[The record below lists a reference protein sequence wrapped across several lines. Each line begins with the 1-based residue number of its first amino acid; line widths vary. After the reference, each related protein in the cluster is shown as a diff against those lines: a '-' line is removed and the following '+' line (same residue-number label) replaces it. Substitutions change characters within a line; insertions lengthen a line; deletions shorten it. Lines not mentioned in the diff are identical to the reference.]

1 MPARGGPQ
9 PIPRPP
15 KWRVGASPPWPQDAP
30 APSVA
35 DVKAAFASYEPQEIV
50 RGPATSRPTAP
61 GRRSAVLVA
70 LYDSPEGA
78 VTILTRRAHHMRKH
92 PGEIA
97 FPGGAVDADET
108 LWEAAT
114 REAHEEVGLEPEVVA
129 PIGALD
135 RFVTG
140 ASFSLVA
147 PLLAELPE
155 RPELVPSPDEVDAV
169 LHVPLRELL
178 MPETYREEEWLW
190 DDQYRSMHF
199 FDLIGDTVWGATALM
214 LQQLLVRLTDPHII
228 GR

>member
-1 MPARGGPQ
+1 MPTRGGPQ

-15 KWRVGASPPWPQDAP
+15 KWRSGGPAPWADEVST
-30 APSVA
+30 PSVA
-35 DVKAAFASYEPQEIV
+35 DVKTAFENYEPTEIT
-50 RGPATSRPTAP
+50 RGPAVARPTSE

-70 LYDSPEGA
+70 LYDSPDGA

-108 LWEAAT
+108 VWQAAT
-114 REAHEEVGLEPEVVA
+114 REAHEEVGLEPDAVT
-129 PIGALD
+129 PIGELD

-140 ASFSLVA
+140 ASFSLVS
-147 PLLAELPE
+147 PLLAELPD
-155 RPELVPSPDEVDAV
+155 RPDLMPSPDEVDDV

-178 MPETYREEEWLW
+178 LPETYREEEWLW
-190 DDQYRSMHF
+190 DESYRSMYF

-214 LQQLLVRLTDPHII
+214 LHQLLVRITDPNTIT
-228 GR
+228 R